1 MFLTLKTD
9 RGKRYL
15 YLMESIHVK
24 GKRNCEKRIVKNYG
38 RWEEVPEEIR
48 RQYEDAQARKAL
60 TKQLESQARAEEF
73 QKAQQMLSTP
83 QSSPVAGEANP
94 LNKGI
99 ALNYGHLPYRSI
111 WERTLGMKYKIGY
124 LQKSKTDITTWQLND
139 LLYYLCS
146 TKTYMPSSYYCAS
159 ERRGDFF
166 FCPWYLQ

>member
-83 QSSPVAGEANP
+83 QSSPVAGRAYAYSESDSALLLQELLELPVLRHAFENMHQR
-94 LNKGI
+94 LGI
-99 ALNYGHLPYRSI
+99 ASVDHHGLH
-111 WERTLGMKYKIGY
+111 
-124 LQKSKTDITTWQLND
+124 
-139 LLYYLCS
+139 
-146 TKTYMPSSYYCAS
+146 
-159 ERRGDFF
+159 
-166 FCPWYLQ
+166 